1 MESLAEDEELTSP
14 TAADGEGGGKKGL
27 PKGEGTDEAGNETY
41 SSSEEEEETLV
52 SQNASSPNRP
62 KQRNS
67 LVDMANLLKGLAESS
82 TLSDATTPSPQ
93 RRRPSVQGGFGPGGR
108 QSRRRT
114 LGILPSLAGGRGGA
128 GGALA
133 SMRRASKERPG
144 PRPYRAEM
152 GLTPSMKRV
161 RERLAARYATLG
173 FPVDGCMQVLKES
186 SGKLDQ
192 TSKLLLFYY
201 PKGEGVR
208 NMVNSLTR
216 LIKSTE
222 EKLHTALAT
231 IQATMSEG
239 TPAERMVLVR
249 VHFDK
254 CDVGDKEYLTPA
266 EFHQLSHTLGVE
278 MSAAELEEAILE
290 IDDDGNGQI
299 EVEEYLMW

>member
-14 TAADGEGGGKKGL
+14 AAADGEGGGKKGL
-27 PKGEGTDEAGNETY
+27 PKGEGTADNETY

-52 SQNASSPNRP
+52 SQNASSPNPNRP

-67 LVDMANLLKGLAESS
+67 LVDMANLLKGLAESP
-82 TLSDATTPSPQ
+82 LSTTPSPQ

-108 QSRRRT
+108 QARRRT

-133 SMRRASKERPG
+133 SMRAG
-144 PRPYRAEM
+144 PKPYRAEM

-173 FPVDGCMQVLKES
+173 FPVDGCMQVLKEA

-192 TSKLLLFYY
+192 TAKLLLFYY

-239 TPAERMVLVR
+239 TPAERMILVR

-254 CDVGDKEYLTPA
+254 CDVGNKEYLTPA

-278 MSAAELEEAILE
+278 MSPAELEEAILE